1 MKRKGR
7 IPTKNIN
14 NKKGTSSKNSK
25 NNNLKNNSS
34 NIKFSS
40 TVMVNERKKKRRK
53 FKILVVF
60 LFIGIVIAGIYL
72 LLTLPEFNLKNIN
85 LNDTAKYSKDE
96 IVAKTGLDI
105 GKNVFIEFFTCDKN
119 NVTTLP
125 YVEDIK
131 LKIKFPNEINISVKE
146 RTAQYYAYD
155 KENDKFYS
163 LSEDG
168 YILENVDINSKT
180 KNEIL
185 IVGITFDNEVMLGK
199 KINDIDLTKIQIY
212 KKIENEFNKNKINGD
227 ITKVSFENSL
237 TTITINDKLNIIFPN
252 DTDLEY
258 KMAFLKTILQSIP
271 EDSVGVIDM
280 TKTRPTYSSF

>member
-14 NKKGTSSKNSK
+14 NKKGTSSKNCK

-60 LFIGIVIAGIYL
+60 LFIGIVIAGVYL

-105 GKNVFIEFFTCDKN
+105 GKNIFIEFFTCDKK

-146 RTAQYYAYD
+146 RTAKYYAYD
-155 KENDKFYS
+155 KENDKFYT

-185 IVGITFDNEVMLGK
+185 IVGITFDNEGMLGK

-212 KKIENEFNKNKINGD
+212 KKIEKEFNENKINGD

-258 KMAFLKTILQSIP
+258 KMVFLKTILQSIS